1 MRVLRDTGSITNEI
15 QTCPDRS
22 MAQLLADHQEFVQE
36 NEEGQLIA
44 IMVEVGDTLAALDEQ
59 LDHKLLDNP
68 YGRRKYGEE
77 GFRLCA
83 ETLDQYPT
91 FFEIFFIE
99 GDEVGITVLVPKA
112 PGIDAELLA
121 LCAEFSSPMQ
131 ALSS

>member
-1 MRVLRDTGSITNEI
+1 MRILRDTESITNEI
-15 QTCPDRS
+15 KSCPDRS
-22 MAQLLADHQEFVQE
+22 MAQLLADHLEFVRE

-68 YGRRKYGEE
+68 YGRRRYGEE

-99 GDEVGITVLVPKA
+99 GDEMGITVLVPKA
-112 PGIDAELLA
+112 SGIDAELLA
-121 LCAEFSSPMQ
+121 LCAEFSNPAQ
-131 ALSS
+131 TLSS

>member
-1 MRVLRDTGSITNEI
+1 MRVLRDTESITNEI
-15 QTCPDRS
+15 NTCPDRA
-22 MAQLLADHQEFVQE
+22 MAQLLADHQEFVRE

-44 IMVEVGDTLAALDEQ
+44 IIVEVGDSLEALDEK
-59 LDHKLLDNP
+59 LEHKLLDNP

-112 PGIDAELLA
+112 AGIDADLLA
-121 LCAEFSSPMQ
+121 LCTEFSNPAQ
-131 ALSS
+131 TLSS